1 MKVEIKGKRADRHGS
16 IKWPCVTKK
25 WKKKVKSLQ
34 RWYHKRINKDFT
46 KLKAETDT
54 AKKFEEITQDKKEIQ
69 ISWLREG
76 RQGKPASAFF

>member
-1 MKVEIKGKRADRHGS
+1 
-16 IKWPCVTKK
+16 
-25 WKKKVKSLQ
+25 LQ